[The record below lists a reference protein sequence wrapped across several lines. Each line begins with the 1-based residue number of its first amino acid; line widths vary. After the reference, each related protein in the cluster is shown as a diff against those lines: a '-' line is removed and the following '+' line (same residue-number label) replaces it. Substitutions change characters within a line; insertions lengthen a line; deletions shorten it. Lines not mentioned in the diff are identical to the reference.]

1 MADDNILNKLPILNK
16 VHQKILTLNQNIE
29 FRVFPIYIRY
39 IKNDSI
45 FAILYFKNK
54 ELLELGLN
62 IDNKPSNDFIEAKG
76 MGYKEIRYKIFID
89 KKTNL
94 NKIFSFLKK

>member
-1 MADDNILNKLPILNK
+1 MSDDNILGKLPILTK
-16 VHQKILTLNQNIE
+16 VHKRILSLDQNIE
-29 FRVFPIYIRY
+29 FRFFPIYIRY
-39 IKNDSI
+39 VKNDSI

-62 IDNKPSNDFIEAKG
+62 IDNKPSNEFIEAKG
-76 MGYKEIRYKIFID
+76 MGYKEIKYKVLID
-89 KKTNL
+89 KKTNI